1 MVTAIPSTVPEE
13 IVSSRGGV
21 VWMGKR
27 VVADDRK
34 RAVMVKKII
43 LLLCLMLIFSGF
55 VNQPLHPQTTD
66 STPPEAGV
74 VLTMSLPIPEKPEEQ
89 QYLGLGGKGT
99 FTITE
104 IRADVVIL
112 EIFSMYCPFC
122 QREAPN
128 VKALYGMIDQNEDLK
143 NRIKIIAV
151 GVGNSPFEV
160 NTYKNAYA
168 MPFPHFADP
177 NFLIHDTL
185 GRVRTP
191 YFIVVKINRDGSP
204 ETIYS
209 KAGTVGEPRTFLELI
224 TVESGL
230 KEGR

>member
-1 MVTAIPSTVPEE
+1 
-13 IVSSRGGV
+13 
-21 VWMGKR
+21 
-27 VVADDRK
+27 
-34 RAVMVKKII
+34 
-43 LLLCLMLIFSGF
+43 ML
-55 VNQPLHPQTTD
+55 
-66 STPPEAGV
+66 
-74 VLTMSLPIPEKPEEQ
+74 LTMKLPIPEKPEEQ
-89 QYLGLGGKGT
+89 QYLGLGAKGT
-99 FTITE
+99 FTLTE
-104 IRADVVIL
+104 IKADVVIL

-122 QREAPN
+122 QKEAPN
-128 VKALYGMIDQNEDLK
+128 VKALYSMIEQNGDLK

-160 NTYKNAYA
+160 NTYRNAYT

>member
-1 MVTAIPSTVPEE
+1 
-13 IVSSRGGV
+13 
-21 VWMGKR
+21 MGKT
-27 VVADDRK
+27 VVAHDRK

-191 YFIVVKINRDGSP
+191 YFIVVKINRDGSHKA
-204 ETIYS
+204 IYS
-209 KAGTVGEPRTFLELI
+209 KAGTIGEPRTFLELI
-224 TVESGL
+224 TEESGL
-230 KEGR
+230 MKEGR